1 MLLPYVRLVLWKVST
16 STTKRGVKMELLPE
30 SEKAKLA
37 KWTETE
43 GKNLSEVM
51 ATVKFFCPWSN
62 WTWYAAEFDGEDLF
76 FGLVDGFEKELG
88 YFSLSELESV
98 TSPQWPTLRIERDLH
113 WEPTDLATLLHK

>member
-1 MLLPYVRLVLWKVST
+1 
-16 STTKRGVKMELLPE
+16 VKLLPE

-37 KWTETE
+37 KWRETE
-43 GKNLSEVM
+43 GNNLTEVM

-88 YFSLSELESV
+88 YFSLSELEGL
-98 TSPQWPTLRIERDLH
+98 TGPGGLKIERDLH
-113 WEPTDLATLLHK
+113 WTPKDLATLMNS